1 MQTTFCTAVLLA
13 ACTPPR
19 VSPPPA
25 LPVPDTLVREVP
37 RPVERTFPSRVP
49 RAANAYDL
57 TWSVLS
63 TDSAGSRRDSSQ
75 SAVLLTLV
83 GEDAASSPVRF
94 HPIATRLQTDSARTD
109 TLTVFEVRQDGA
121 AFRTDGTTC
130 DRAGRVDVSP
140 LLLRHVVVRSASRW
154 PVSDTLNYSTCV
166 SGIPVTVSANV
177 TWDAPQLQDTLFLQ
191 DVRITGRLRSDS
203 TRKLPMRMDGEIASR
218 AVLRI
223 HASGVVQQAEGQ
235 TTLHLVAQAN
245 TIRQVVNQVLAFRGS
260 LRLGPQ

>member
-1 MQTTFCTAVLLA
+1 M
-13 ACTPPR
+13 
-19 VSPPPA
+19 
-25 LPVPDTLVREVP
+25 
-37 RPVERTFPSRVP
+37 
-49 RAANAYDL
+49 
-57 TWSVLS
+57 
-63 TDSAGSRRDSSQ
+63 
-75 SAVLLTLV
+75 
-83 GEDAASSPVRF
+83 
-94 HPIATRLQTDSARTD
+94 
-109 TLTVFEVRQDGA
+109 
-121 AFRTDGTTC
+121 
-130 DRAGRVDVSP
+130 
-140 LLLRHVVVRSASRW
+140 
-154 PVSDTLNYSTCV
+154 
-166 SGIPVTVSANV
+166 TVSANV